1 MESNLYHISEYVH
14 TLKYVDTLSNIM
26 LLLLTGAKQ
35 PWMPLFIYYIP
46 FPSLG
51 LLLQLKTDNSTA
63 YISKYVI

>member
-1 MESNLYHISEYVH
+1 
-14 TLKYVDTLSNIM
+14 M

-35 PWMPLFIYYIP
+35 PWMSFIYHYYIP

-51 LLLQLKTDNSTA
+51 LPFQLKTDNNTA